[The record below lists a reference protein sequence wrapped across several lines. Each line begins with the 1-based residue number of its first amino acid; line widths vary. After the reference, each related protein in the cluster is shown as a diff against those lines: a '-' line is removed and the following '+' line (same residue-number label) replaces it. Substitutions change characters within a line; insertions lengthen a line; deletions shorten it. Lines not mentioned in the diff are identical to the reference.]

1 MKIIIF
7 IIILSIII
15 IILCNIN
22 KNIND
27 NFINYQMTKI
37 GKNTKDIKIHGRNI
51 NIETNNNTLNVDK
64 LCIDDACLN
73 MINEETLPREQ
84 GPQGVCTDNDC
95 YYCTCNNG
103 QPADIGTGPN
113 SCKKKKS
120 DSDTEQCKS
129 CKLGYQ
135 LNSKKK
141 CVLCTSTYN
150 GRGGGVPSNTYNDNP
165 FNTGSCKICQGC
177 PGGHYRKDCGGTS
190 GGRCEGCQGCPAGQR
205 RINCGGENPG
215 TCAQNTCSCSNGTV
229 ATGSACT
236 TNGENICDSCNNS
249 YYKSENKC
257 KACQEDCPGG
267 QYRKDCGGT
276 SGGRC
281 EGCQGCPAGQR
292 RINCGGKNPGT
303 CAQNTCSCSNGT
315 AATGSA
321 CTTNGENICRSCGDG
336 YRKIGNTCQQWTCN
350 TPMSEWGNKSCSF
363 IVTKVREAL
372 GVAAH
377 MGVPHTHPLF
387 LNEIYVRTGY
397 DALDIQNIYSHC
409 DRNIC

>member
-7 IIILSIII
+7 IIILIIII

-215 TCAQNTCSCSNGTV
+215 TCAQNTCSCSNGT
-229 ATGSACT
+229 
-236 TNGENICDSCNNS
+236 
-249 YYKSENKC
+249 
-257 KACQEDCPGG
+257 
-267 QYRKDCGGT
+267 
-276 SGGRC
+276 
-281 EGCQGCPAGQR
+281 
-292 RINCGGKNPGT
+292 
-303 CAQNTCSCSNGT
+303 

>member
-7 IIILSIII
+7 IIILIII
-15 IILCNIN
+15 FIILCNID

-27 NFINYQMTKI
+27 NFINYQMSKM

-51 NIETNNNTLNVDK
+51 NIETNNSNLNVNK

-135 LNSKKK
+135 LNSEKK
-141 CVLCTSTYN
+141 CVLCTSNTYN
-150 GRGGGVPSNTYNDNP
+150 GRGGGVPFNTYNDNP
-165 FNTGSCKICQGC
+165 FNTGSCKI
-177 PGGHYRKDCGGTS
+177 
-190 GGRCEGCQGCPAGQR
+190 CQGCPAGQR

-215 TCAQNTCSCSNGTV
+215 TCAQNTCSCSNGTE

-236 TNGENICDSCNNS
+236 VNGAIICNTCHKGYKLVNKKCVVCTPGTFINVHNHTRNTCQNWKTCPSS
-249 YYKSENKC
+249 TQYKSGNGTRTNDVSCTPCSTVKC
-257 KACQEDCPGG
+257 PSNTYEASRTCKDGPVCPPCKSKTCPGG
-267 QYRKDCGGT
+267 QYKISNSNWSC
-276 SGGRC
+276 SGGIKC
-281 EGCQGCPAGQR
+281 K
-292 RINCGGKNPGT
+292 NCFPCNRGERETRSCHTNH
-303 CAQNTCSCSNGT
+303 NRVCSNPPPPPRPPPPPPPPPHYDPPPPSPPPPPPVARDVVE
-315 AATGSA
+315 AASDTFAG
-321 CTTNGENICRSCGDG
+321 GI
-336 YRKIGNTCQQWTCN
+336 
-350 TPMSEWGNKSCSF
+350 
-363 IVTKVREAL
+363 L
-372 GVAAH
+372 GW
-377 MGVPHTHPLF
+377 F
-387 LNEIYVRTGY
+387 RFW
-397 DALDIQNIYSHC
+397 
-409 DRNIC
+409 